1 MICPIFMP
9 ISHPRE
15 QQIVEQALIERYNFC
30 CEALHPIPF
39 THLNHGDAYTI
50 LHQEPRV
57 RNRRVISYY
66 RQYVHRSLSCY
77 VRMTQTGLVWISN
90 RKLACDEIQEI
101 FDGLRQLVNSVGIAH
116 ATLADVVE
124 RVFETRAAAAA
135 AVVPSTPA
143 SEATAPVTNAKPSN
157 RDVVVDAEDREEQG
171 EGDLASEGDKTETN
185 TTDEDNEQSHGS
197 SSSDDDK
204 ENAAPVVAVNKIRG
218 LVSTAPTTT
227 SIGDASDVDTL
238 ETSQAAV
245 TRSREPRKSAT
256 AVPNPVTT
264 VAPVLTNGSE
274 RSFSAPAGDLIA
286 VAAAVT
292 VTTTATI
299 DAATDLDASSKLQ
312 TQQDAADT
320 VAVLEDD
327 QHELQSEQELPSCN
341 EAPARTTCRSGGD

>member
-90 RKLACDEIQEI
+90 RKLTCDEIQEI

-116 ATLADVVE
+116 AALADVVE
-124 RVFETRAAAAA
+124 RIFETRAAAAE
-135 AVVPSTPA
+135 VVLSTPA
-143 SEATAPVTNAKPSN
+143 PEATTPITNAKPSN

-171 EGDLASEGDKTETN
+171 EYDLGSEGDKTETN
-185 TTDEDNEQSHGS
+185 TTDEDNERSHGS
-197 SSSDDDK
+197 CSSDDDK
-204 ENAAPVVAVNKIRG
+204 ENAAPVVAVNKMRG
-218 LVSTAPTTT
+218 LVSTAPTTPP
-227 SIGDASDVDTL
+227 IGDASDVDTL
-238 ETSQAAV
+238 ETSQAAM

-264 VAPVLTNGSE
+264 VAPMLTNGSE
-274 RSFSAPAGDLIA
+274 HSFSAPAGDLIA
-286 VAAAVT
+286 AAAVVT

-299 DAATDLDASSKLQ
+299 DAATDPDASSKLQ

-327 QHELQSEQELPSCN
+327 QHELQSEQELPAMQRGTSEDN
-341 EAPARTTCRSGGD
+341 LSEWR